1 MIKSIEF
8 ENFRNLNKKYILN
21 ERMNIVFG
29 KNSSG
34 KSNLLDGIKLSFS
47 SITGEYFK

>member
-1 MIKSIEF
+1 MIESIEF

-29 KNSSG
+29 KSCV
-34 KSNLLDGIKLSFS
+34 KL
-47 SITGEYFK
+47 YD